1 MYEGERF
8 NSISHLVGATLA
20 LIGGAVL
27 VTTAALDGDLG
38 KIVSYA
44 IYAVTLFML
53 YLSST
58 LYHSVAGG
66 SAKNFLR
73 KVDHQMIYLLIAG
86 SYTPFIVVGV
96 GSDLQWWMLGTVW
109 GLAAFGM
116 IIDALP
122 RRGRRVVPVIIYLAM
137 GWLCVL
143 FPDSFLS
150 ALSPASLAWLIAGG
164 VFYTSGVIFYALD
177 SWYPWCHGI
186 WHLFVLAGS
195 ASHYFAILLL

>member
-27 VTTAALDGDLG
+27 VTMATLDGDSG
-38 KIVSYA
+38 KIVSYTV
-44 IYAVTLFML
+44 YALTLFAL

-58 LYHSVAGG
+58 LYHSAAG
-66 SAKNFLR
+66 SSKDFLQ
-73 KVDHQMIYLLIAG
+73 KLDHQAIYLLIAG

-96 GSDLQWWMLGTVW
+96 NSDLQWWMLGIVW
-109 GLAAFGM
+109 GLAVFGM
-116 IIDALP
+116 ILDALP
-122 RRGRRVVPVIIYLAM
+122 RRGARIVPVIIYLAM

-150 ALSPASLAWLIAGG
+150 ALPPASLVGLIAGG
-164 VFYTSGVIFYALD
+164 VFYTSGIVFYALD
-177 SWYPWCHGI
+177 SWYPWCHGV

-195 ASHYFAILLL
+195 ASHYIAILML